1 MNKKIHFGVMVPQI
15 KRTWDQSISA
25 AETFERLGFDSIW
38 VNDHFYGP
46 QSPKIPMLEAWT
58 LIAALAARTN
68 NVEIGTLVTPV
79 GMRNPQHLG
88 KIISTIDHI
97 SNGRIIAGLGSG
109 WMERE
114 FTDFGM
120 PFGTA
125 GQRTTQL
132 RETIQLLKS
141 MWGKDDEV
149 TQHGDFVQ
157 ATNLA
162 TEPKPSRIPPILI
175 GGTGP
180 KVTLPLAAQ
189 EADIWNNPAGAQ
201 TRLEENISNLCDS
214 MHSINREIQEIII
227 SQQCLIVIAPSE
239 EESAPMIELAQK
251 IFGNH
256 MGDPV
261 GPLAI
266 TGTPER
272 VIEQI
277 SKHIDLGCSMFMI
290 EFFGTDTKVPAQLF
304 AEKVLPYFRKD

>member
-1 MNKKIHFGVMVPQI
+1 MKKEIHFGVMVPQI
-15 KRTWDQSISA
+15 KRTWDQSITA

-46 QSPKIPMLEAWT
+46 QSPKIPMLEAWS

-68 NVEIGTLVTPV
+68 KVEIGTLVTPV

-97 SNGRIIAGLGSG
+97 SDGRIIAGLGSG

-120 PFGTA
+120 SFGTP

-132 RETIQLLKS
+132 RETIQLFKR
-141 MWGKDDEV
+141 MWGNEDEI
-149 TQHGDFVQ
+149 TQHGDFVH
-157 ATNLA
+157 ATNLV

-189 EADIWNNPAGAQ
+189 EADIWNNPAGSQ
-201 TRLEENISNLCDS
+201 TKLEENISNLYKS
-214 MHSINREIQEIII
+214 MHSIRV
-227 SQQCLIVIAPSE
+227 SLVSK
-239 EESAPMIELAQK
+239 SLSK
-251 IFGNH
+251 IKLTNC
-256 MGDPV
+256 
-261 GPLAI
+261 
-266 TGTPER
+266 R
-272 VIEQI
+272 
-277 SKHIDLGCSMFMI
+277 
-290 EFFGTDTKVPAQLF
+290 TDKL
-304 AEKVLPYFRKD
+304 YFEPTL

>member
-114 FTDFGM
+114 FTDCGM

-180 KVTLPLAAQ
+180 KVTLPFAAQ